1 MTECEI
7 CGPLPEGLAHSTA
20 EHETPAEKSRAEVF
34 FRLDGFITATVG
46 STRGYALRDIVES
59 LEAQA
64 AKWRRRLEAEA

>member
-1 MTECEI
+1 VKSAARSRKGWPTAR
-7 CGPLPEGLAHSTA
+7 PST
-20 EHETPAEKSRAEVF
+20 TPAEKSRAEVF